1 MEITSVS
8 QKVLNIF
15 ETVTSQTGLT
25 EDMKLKEILQS
36 SLSLMQ
42 IIVTIEKEFN
52 IFLDDID
59 FIAIYNLDIQGFI
72 RHANL
77 K

>member
-1 MEITSVS
+1 MEIMNTTK
-8 QKVLNIF
+8 KVLAIF
-15 ETVTSQTGLT
+15 ESVICKTGLT
-25 EDMKLKEILQS
+25 EDMKLKDILQS

-42 IIVTIEKEFN
+42 IIVAIEKEFN

-59 FIAIYNLDIQGFI
+59 FIEIYNLDIQGLI
-72 RHANL
+72 HHAKL